1 MWVFVRPQCVLMGRC
16 EVVLATYGT
25 TKVSFPHTY
34 ISTHELAGDV
44 AITQHVCLM
53 STLIPIIIHGDIG
66 EICTLM
72 DEELI
77 LAYATVGRSLFFKVT

>member
-1 MWVFVRPQCVLMGRC
+1 MERC